1 MRQGIGMQDH
11 AGRPS
16 KEEKNKYEQ
25 ATKSWKQK
33 QAKCTSKPN
42 KSARKLYW
50 SNSQTLQT
58 MATRIQNARLLEHA
72 MDK

>member
-1 MRQGIGMQDH
+1 MCNDHAARDRH

-33 QAKCTSKPN
+33 QAVT
-42 KSARKLYW
+42 
-50 SNSQTLQT
+50 Q
-58 MATRIQNARLLEHA
+58 IQNARLLEHA